1 MRQDMKKENMSG
13 KIRTTIITGAVGAA
27 LIAVGVLLGDPGV
40 LGNLIIIAALMN
52 IFPHFIYKYTDL
64 MWVRNAEIH
73 FPTFIR
79 DLGDSVRTGMSLAE
93 AIGVVAKSNYGKLSE
108 EVTRMNNRLSWGTPF
123 IRTVEIFEKRA
134 EKSKIMTE
142 AMKIIK
148 ESYQSGGDIVSTL
161 DSVSNDILMMKE
173 ADAERSS
180 LLKQQIFI
188 MYGIFAIFLGV
199 CVMIINIMVPMIE
212 SQPDAL
218 SSGNTFVMFTDPCRG
233 NPIFVCGIFDMVNVF
248 IGVPTEGIGS
258 YYVALFF
265 TAVIIQG
272 FFIGLI
278 VGQIGENSIVAGL
291 KHSIIM
297 VFASVGAFLFLAK
310 LGMFVL

>member
-1 MRQDMKKENMSG
+1 MKKEKTSS
-13 KIRTTIITGAVGAA
+13 KVKTTIILAAVGAV
-27 LIAVGVLLGDPGV
+27 LIVLGVLLNDPGV
-40 LGNLIIIAALMN
+40 MGNLIILAVFINL
-52 IFPHFIYKYTDL
+52 FPHFIYKYTGM
-64 MWVRNAEIH
+64 MWIRNAEIH

-93 AIGVVAKSNYGKLSE
+93 AITVVSKSNYGKLSE
-108 EVTRMNNRLSWGTPF
+108 EVIKMNNRLSWGTPF

-134 EKSKIMTE
+134 AKSRIITE

-148 ESYQSGGDIVSTL
+148 ESYESGGDIVSTL

-212 SQPDAL
+212 SQPEVTTT
-218 SSGNTFVMFTDPCRG
+218 GNTFIMFTDPCEFET
-233 NPIFVCGIFDMVNVF
+233 IFVCAIFDYVNIF
-248 IGVPTEGIGS
+248 IGVPTVGIGS
-258 YYVALFF
+258 YYISLFF
-265 TAVIIQG
+265 VAVIVQG

-278 VGQIGENSIVAGL
+278 VGQIGENSIVEGL

-297 VFASVGAFLFLAK
+297 VFAGVGVFLFLAK
-310 LGMFVL
+310 MGMFAI